1 MLRTAGFLLLSFCEH
16 PTLITAEWNTRSD
29 LRTQKAFVLIKAK
42 SGHEKHVAENL
53 MKIPETKEVH
63 IIPGEWDLLLVLE
76 TEREL
81 VLPTDEKMLDVVME
95 KIGTMQHIVDTNTM
109 IPSFSRFRS

>member
-1 MLRTAGFLLLSFCEH
+1 
-16 PTLITAEWNTRSD
+16 
-29 LRTQKAFVLIKAK
+29 LRTQKAFVLIKAQ
-42 SGHEKHVAENL
+42 SGHEKEVAENL

-63 IIPGEWDLLLVLE
+63 IIPGEWDILLVIE

-81 VLPTDEKMLDVVME
+81 VLPTDEKTLDVVME
-95 KIGTMQHIVDTNTM
+95 KIGTLRYILDTNTM

>member
-1 MLRTAGFLLLSFCEH
+1 M
-16 PTLITAEWNTRSD
+16 
-29 LRTQKAFVLIKAK
+29 RTQKAFVLIKAQ
-42 SGHEKHVAENL
+42 SGHEKEVAENL

-63 IIPGEWDLLLVLE
+63 IIPGEWDILLVIE

-81 VLPTDEKMLDVVME
+81 VLPTDEKTLDVVME
-95 KIGTMQHIVDTNTM
+95 KIGTLRYILDTNTM

>member
-1 MLRTAGFLLLSFCEH
+1 M
-16 PTLITAEWNTRSD
+16 
-29 LRTQKAFVLIKAK
+29 RTQKAFVLIKAQ
-42 SGHEKHVAENL
+42 SGHEKEVAENL

-63 IIPGEWDLLLVLE
+63 IIPGEWDILLVIE

-81 VLPTDEKMLDVVME
+81 VLPTDEKTLDVVME
-95 KIGTMQHIVDTNTM
+95 KIGTLRHILDTNTM

>member
-1 MLRTAGFLLLSFCEH
+1 M
-16 PTLITAEWNTRSD
+16 
-29 LRTQKAFVLIKAK
+29 LIKAQ
-42 SGHEKHVAENL
+42 SGHEKEVAENL

-63 IIPGEWDLLLVLE
+63 IIPGEWDILLVIE

-81 VLPTDEKMLDVVME
+81 VLPTDEKTLDVVME
-95 KIGTMQHIVDTNTM
+95 KIGTLRYILDTNTM

>member
-1 MLRTAGFLLLSFCEH
+1 M
-16 PTLITAEWNTRSD
+16 
-29 LRTQKAFVLIKAK
+29 LIKAQ
-42 SGHEKHVAENL
+42 SGHEKEVAENL

-63 IIPGEWDLLLVLE
+63 IIPGEWDILLVIE

-81 VLPTDEKMLDVVME
+81 VLPTDEKTLDVVME
-95 KIGTMQHIVDTNTM
+95 KIGTMRYIKDTNTM

>member
-1 MLRTAGFLLLSFCEH
+1 
-16 PTLITAEWNTRSD
+16 
-29 LRTQKAFVLIKAK
+29 LRTQKAFVLIKAQ
-42 SGHEKHVAENL
+42 SGHEKEMAENL

-63 IIPGEWDLLLVLE
+63 IIPGKWDILLVIE

-81 VLPTDEKMLDVVME
+81 VLPTDEKTLDVVME
-95 KIGTMQHIVDTNTM
+95 KIGTLPHIIATNTM